1 MVDLDKSVE
10 NIYFGITISLERLQ
24 PLGGER
30 RNDKGQSS
38 QNKKGGLMQGM
49 WGRDTNRTNTNGQHV
64 A

>member
-10 NIYFGITISLERLQ
+10 NLDFGITISSERLQ

-30 RNDKGQSS
+30 RNDKGQSR

-49 WGRDTNRTNTNGQHV
+49 WGRDMDRTNTNGQHV